1 VVDIQVL
8 ADPRID
14 AKDSDYDLQ
23 QDLLKELDEN
33 VREIHNSIVKVKSV
47 QAQLESIMGNL
58 KQLKGQED
66 LLAKAEGIKQSS
78 KDWEAKLIQPMQKT
92 FQDVINFENKLSAE
106 MLNVIS
112 KIDAVDPKQPLAL
125 LKRIEEL
132 NQNWTQLGQELSK
145 LIEEDL
151 KAFNEEYRAA
161 ALPVLV
167 YPNK

>member
-1 VVDIQVL
+1 
-8 ADPRID
+8 
-14 AKDSDYDLQ
+14 
-23 QDLLKELDEN
+23 
-33 VREIHNSIVKVKSV
+33 
-47 QAQLESIMGNL
+47 
-58 KQLKGQED
+58 
-66 LLAKAEGIKQSS
+66 
-78 KDWEAKLIQPMQKT
+78 MQKT

-132 NQNWTQLGQELSK
+132 SQNWTELGQELSK

-161 ALPVLV
+161 ALPILI
-167 YPNK
+167 YPDK